1 MLVHITYV
9 CLWILSALSFW
20 VFGGDI
26 TIVPLYLVGPAR
38 STYAECLKRHIG
50 KHWQQLAYHMGLTRT
65 TIDSIALKHKN
76 GLTAQVN
83 EFLETM
89 QFPDLGP
96 YTMILILVALRSA
109 ALDCVENE
117 VLREAVSRGTYVG
130 HSIHPFHPEFC
141 CHLYCTV
148 CVL

>member
-1 MLVHITYV
+1 MHSVFG
-9 CLWILSALSFW
+9 CL
-20 VFGGDI
+20 FGGDS
-26 TIVPLYLVGPAR
+26 TIVPLYLVGAAR

-65 TIDSIALKHKN
+65 TIDSIALKHRN
-76 GLTAQVN
+76 NLTAQVN

-117 VLREAVSRGTYVG
+117 VLREAVSRGRQVG
-130 HSIHPFHPEFC
+130 HSIHPFHPVFC
-141 CHLYCTV
+141 CRLYCSV